1 MIKSSQSSKK
11 EISDSKS
18 DSSTAEWKKGV
29 NQVQQMY
36 IAQQYRADNG
46 MDSDK
51 EITSI
56 EGDQL
61 KHLRKKAK
69 QAIKALKQ
77 S

>member
-11 EISDSKS
+11 ENPDSESKS
-18 DSSTAEWKKGV
+18 LTAEWKKGV

-36 IAQQYRADNG
+36 IAQQDQADNG

-56 EGDQL
+56 EGDEL
-61 KHLRKKAK
+61 KHLCKKTK
-69 QAIKALKQ
+69 QAENALKR